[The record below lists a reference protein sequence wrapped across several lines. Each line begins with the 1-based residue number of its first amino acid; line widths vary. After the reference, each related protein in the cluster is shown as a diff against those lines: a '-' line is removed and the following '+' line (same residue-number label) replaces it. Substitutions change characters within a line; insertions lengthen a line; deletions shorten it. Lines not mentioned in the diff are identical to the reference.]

1 MAQVERLATPQER
14 AAALEEAGAADHGG
28 LIDEEGRLWLRVR
41 AAGGDERGRR
51 ALRAAAAGDGLDLW
65 LQPQP
70 GGGFILSG
78 ERAAFQSALLRWPK
92 SAAEAGEAIARELE
106 LPVRLLEPTRIGGRE
121 WVWGERTYVMGVL
134 NVTPDS
140 FSDGGKYVDVDAAVA
155 RALEMED
162 EGADLIDIGGE
173 STRPGAA
180 PVGAEE
186 ELRRVIPVIEAL
198 AGRLSAPLSIDT
210 RKAAVAA
217 AAVEAG
223 AAMINDIGGL
233 QKDPDM
239 ARVAAQ
245 TGVPVVAMHMQGE
258 PRTMQEAPH
267 YDRLIPEIAAYLER
281 SCELGMTAGVPPEN
295 LIIDPGIGLSFGKRL
310 EDNLLLMRRLRRLRR
325 LGQPILVGT
334 SRKSFIGR
342 VLDVGVEERFEGTA
356 ATVALA
362 VAALADI
369 VRVHDVGAMRRVCA
383 MADAVVRR
391 VPGEGT

>member
-1 MAQVERLATPQER
+1 
-14 AAALEEAGAADHGG
+14 GG

-78 ERAAFQSALLRWPK
+78 ERAGFQSALLRWPK

-173 STRPGAA
+173 
-180 PVGAEE
+180 
-186 ELRRVIPVIEAL
+186 
-198 AGRLSAPLSIDT
+198 
-210 RKAAVAA
+210 
-217 AAVEAG
+217 
-223 AAMINDIGGL
+223 
-233 QKDPDM
+233 
-239 ARVAAQ
+239 
-245 TGVPVVAMHMQGE
+245 
-258 PRTMQEAPH
+258 
-267 YDRLIPEIAAYLER
+267 
-281 SCELGMTAGVPPEN
+281 
-295 LIIDPGIGLSFGKRL
+295 
-310 EDNLLLMRRLRRLRR
+310 
-325 LGQPILVGT
+325 
-334 SRKSFIGR
+334 
-342 VLDVGVEERFEGTA
+342 
-356 ATVALA
+356 
-362 VAALADI
+362 
-369 VRVHDVGAMRRVCA
+369 
-383 MADAVVRR
+383 
-391 VPGEGT
+391 